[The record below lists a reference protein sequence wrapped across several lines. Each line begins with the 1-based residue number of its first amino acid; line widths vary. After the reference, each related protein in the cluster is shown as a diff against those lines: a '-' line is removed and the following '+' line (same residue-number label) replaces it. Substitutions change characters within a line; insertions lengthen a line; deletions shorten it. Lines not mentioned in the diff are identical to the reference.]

1 MINIIEIQQRMTQG
15 VTKPWL
21 CRGDDGKLYV
31 VKRLNAA
38 YLGCIY
44 EWIAAQLGTR
54 FGLPVPDSQLVYID
68 DLLVEGDDELT
79 NDLGCGIAFASEL
92 KDSLQEVNL
101 DRLRE
106 VKKSLLLDLFMFD
119 YWIKNS
125 DRTLTDKGG
134 NPNLYYNI
142 VTGDLVVFD
151 HNLAF
156 EHDFSSLD
164 HKSIHAASSVIKGQ
178 TDLFT
183 DVIDKAHYQ
192 AKFEE
197 AMLDFDAVINI
208 IPQEWLDGLKDA
220 DGEIDRIRVLLN
232 DFGNENFWEALA

>member
-1 MINIIEIQQRMTQG
+1 M
-15 VTKPWL
+15 
-21 CRGDDGKLYV
+21 
-31 VKRLNAA
+31 
-38 YLGCIY
+38 
-44 EWIAAQLGTR
+44 
-54 FGLPVPDSQLVYID
+54 YID

-92 KDSLQEVNL
+92 KESLQEVNL

-106 VKKSLLLDLFMFD
+106 VNKPLLLDLFLFD
-119 YWIKNS
+119 YWIKNG

-156 EHDFSSLD
+156 EHDFSSLE
-164 HKSIHAASSVIKGQ
+164 HKTLHAASSVIKGQ

-183 DVIDKAHYQ
+183 DVIDRAHYQ
-192 AKFEE
+192 ARFEG
-197 AMLDFDAVINI
+197 AMTDFDAIINS
-208 IPQEWLDGLKDA
+208 IPHEWLDGLKDA
-220 DGEIDRIRVLLN
+220 DGEMNRIRVLLN
-232 DFGNENFWEALA
+232 DFVNDNFWEALA